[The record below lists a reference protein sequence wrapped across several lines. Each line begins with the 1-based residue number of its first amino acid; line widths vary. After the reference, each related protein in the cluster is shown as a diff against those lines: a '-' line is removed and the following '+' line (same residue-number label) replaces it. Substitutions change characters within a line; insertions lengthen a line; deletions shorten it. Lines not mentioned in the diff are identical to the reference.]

1 MFIIHHPAPIHTI
14 SSSENAILREQLDRL
29 TKNYNNNN
37 MLDHRK
43 RLVAL
48 EAKSL
53 SNTAAP
59 LAVSAEGHDHLSKK
73 TLEDFIEKLP

>member
-29 TKNYNNNN
+29 TKNYNNN